1 MKFLLLTLEYFP
13 FKGGVANYYTNLVYY
28 WPKNSQLSV
37 LHNNNNEL
45 LKQRGFFRWSKAI
58 FKLYHQVKKN
68 QIDYVIVG
76 HILPLGT
83 ATYIVS
89 KLLNIKYAVVLHG
102 MDFSL
107 ATRNYYKKR
116 LSQLILNRAD
126 KIITANSYVAKL
138 AGDFIKNNDKIKI
151 INPGVKDFSDFNYA
165 DNNDVRQKN
174 NLADHKILFSLGR
187 LVKRKGFDYV
197 IKALKEVLSKRPDF
211 NLLYIIAGQGPDSDY
226 LKQTAYEELGPDW
239 EKYVK
244 FIGEVSESEK
254 WSLLSCCDIFIMP
267 SRNISGDFEGFGIVY
282 LEANLAGKAVIAGRS
297 GGVNDAVESGING
310 LLIDPEN
317 VDEISQAI
325 LNLLDKDFLRLKLG
339 QLGRERALK
348 SFNWKY
354 QIETM
359 YNFLIK

>member
-45 LKQRGFFRWSKAI
+45 LKKRGFFRWSKAI

-68 QIDYVIVG
+68 KIDYVLVG

-83 ATYIVS
+83 ATYLVS

-102 MDFSL
+102 MDFTL
-107 ATRNYYKKR
+107 ATRNSYKKTISR
-116 LSQLILNRAD
+116 LILNRAD
-126 KIITANSYVAKL
+126 KIIAANSYVAKL
-138 AGDFIKNNDKIKI
+138 AGDFIKDNNKIKV

-165 DNNDVRQKN
+165 DNSDVRQKN
-174 NLADHKILFSLGR
+174 GLTDHKILFSLGR

-197 IKALKEVLSKRPDF
+197 IKALQKVLRERPELD
-211 NLLYIIAGQGPDSDY
+211 LLYIIAGQGPDNDY
-226 LKQTAYEELGPDW
+226 LKQIAYEELGLNW
-239 EKYVK
+239 EKYIK
-244 FIGEVSESEK
+244 FVGEVSESEK

-297 GGVNDAVESGING
+297 GGVSDAVESGVNG
-310 LLIDPEN
+310 LLVDPESIL
-317 VDEISQAI
+317 EISQAI
-325 LNLLDKDFLRLKLG
+325 LSLLDKDFLRLKLG

-348 SFNWKY
+348 DFNWKR
-354 QIETM
+354 QVETM